1 MPDAKQM
8 SLMWDKRYGTEDYA
22 YGREANAFFSTQ
34 LDKIVPGQILLPGEG
49 EGKNGVYAALKGW
62 KVDAFDQSS
71 VGQSKAL
78 AFASELNV
86 KINYKVCQ
94 LEDFPFKENHYD
106 VLALLFFHADPAG
119 RKLLHRR
126 ACECLKPGG
135 SLILEAFHKE
145 QIDKDTGGP
154 KALDMLFDE
163 QTLSSDFALFETLLL
178 EKQEIELNEGPF
190 HQGLASVIRFHGT
203 LPI

>member
-1 MPDAKQM
+1 
-8 SLMWDKRYGTEDYA
+8 MWDKRYGTEDYA
-22 YGREANAFFSTQ
+22 YGKEPNAFFSAQ
-34 LDKIVPGQILLPGEG
+34 LDKIVPGQILFPGEG
-49 EGKNGVYAALKGW
+49 EGRNAVYAARKGW

-78 AFASELNV
+78 AFASELDV
-86 KINYKVCQ
+86 KINYKVCL

-106 VLALLFFHADPAG
+106 ALALLFFHADPTG

-126 ACECLKPGG
+126 AYESLKPGG

-145 QIDKDTGGP
+145 QIGKDTGGP
-154 KALDMLFDE
+154 KAMDMLFDE
-163 QTLSSDFALFETLLL
+163 QILSSDFAMLETLLL

>member
-1 MPDAKQM
+1 MADRNQM

-22 YGREANAFFSTQ
+22 YGKEPNAFFSAQ
-34 LDKIVPGQILLPGEG
+34 LDKIVPGHILFPGEG
-49 EGKNGVYAALKGW
+49 EGRNAVYAAWKGW
-62 KVDAFDQSS
+62 KADAFDQSS

-86 KINYKVCQ
+86 KINYKVCL
-94 LEDFPFKENHYD
+94 LEDFSFKENHYD
-106 VLALLFFHADPAG
+106 ALALLFFHADPAG
-119 RKLLHRR
+119 RKLLHRS
-126 ACECLKPGG
+126 AYNSLKPGG

-154 KALDMLFDE
+154 KALEMLFDE
-163 QTLSSDFALFETLLL
+163 QTLSSDFALLETHLL
-178 EKQEIELNEGPF
+178 EKKELELNEGTF

-203 LPI
+203 KPI

>member
-1 MPDAKQM
+1 
-8 SLMWDKRYGTEDYA
+8 MWDKRYGTEDYA
-22 YGREANAFFSTQ
+22 YGKEANAFFSAQ
-34 LDKIVPGQILLPGEG
+34 LDKIVPGQILFPGEG
-49 EGKNGVYAALKGW
+49 EGRNAVYAARKGW
-62 KVDAFDQSS
+62 KVDAFDQSG

-78 AFASELNV
+78 AFASELDV

-94 LEDFPFKENHYD
+94 LEDFPFKENYYD
-106 VLALLFFHADPAG
+106 AIALLFFHADPAS

-126 ACECLKPGG
+126 AYESLKPGG

-163 QTLSSDFALFETLLL
+163 QTLSSDFALLETLLL
-178 EKQEIELNEGPF
+178 EKQEIELNDGPF
-190 HQGLASVIRFHGT
+190 HQGLASVIRFHGIK
-203 LPI
+203 PI